1 MNRLA
6 RAALAALALGLALP
20 AADTAAQAYPARPVR
35 LIVPFPPGGAT
46 DIIARLV
53 SDRLTEMWGQT
64 VLVDYKPGAGTIV
77 GTEVVAKAPPDGYT
91 MGMVITAHVLN
102 PSLRKDM
109 PYDTLKDLAG
119 VSLVAVSHIVIT
131 ATNALPANN
140 VQELIAYAK
149 ANPGKLNYASPGTGT
164 AMHLAGELLNTMAGI
179 QIVHVPYRGGA
190 AAYPDVISGR
200 IELQIDPMQ
209 ASMQNID
216 AKQVKALAIA
226 SLQRA
231 PNAPS
236 IPTVAE
242 TLPGFNV
249 LSLSGLVVP
258 AATPRDI
265 VRKIHADLRK
275 VLENSELR
283 TRMGGLGMEPAASST
298 PEEFDGFIRSE
309 IAKWADVVKSSGMK
323 LD

>member
-1 MNRLA
+1 MKMLA
-6 RAALAALALGLALP
+6 GAALTALALLAP
-20 AADTAAQAYPARPVR
+20 VEAGAQAYPTRPVR
-35 LIVPFPPGGAT
+35 MIVPFPPGGAT

-102 PSLRKDM
+102 PSLRKSM
-109 PYDTLKDLAG
+109 PYDTLKDLTG

-131 ATNALPANN
+131 ATNSLPANN
-140 VQELIAYAK
+140 IQELIAYAK

-164 AMHLAGELLNTMAGI
+164 AMHLTGELLNTMAGI
-179 QIVHVPYRGGA
+179 KIVHVPYRGGA

-200 IELQIDPMQ
+200 IQLQIDPIQ

-226 SLQRA
+226 SPQRTPSA
-231 PNAPS
+231 PN

-242 TLPGFNV
+242 TLPGFTV
-249 LSLSGLVVP
+249 MSISGLVMP

-265 VRKIHADLRK
+265 VRKIHADVRK
-275 VLENSELR
+275 VLDIPELK
-283 TRMGGLGMEPAASST
+283 TRMGGLGMDAAASIS
-298 PEEFDGFIRSE
+298 PEDFDAFIRSE
-309 IAKWADVVKSSGMK
+309 INKWAEVVKSSGME